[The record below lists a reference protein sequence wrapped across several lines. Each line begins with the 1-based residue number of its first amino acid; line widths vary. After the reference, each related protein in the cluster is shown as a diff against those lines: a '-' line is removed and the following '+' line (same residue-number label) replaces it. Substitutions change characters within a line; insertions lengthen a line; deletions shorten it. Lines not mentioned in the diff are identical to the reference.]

1 MTKQTN
7 NKQNTDIEKLK
18 ISVAET
24 QTDIKWMKTD
34 IEDIKVKVTNDI
46 PHKIDELKDK
56 LNARPSWLISG
67 MFALLASL
75 IVYLLTR
82 G

>member
-7 NKQNTDIEKLK
+7 HDQNTSIEKLK
-18 ISVAET
+18 VSVAET

-34 IEDIKVKVTNDI
+34 IEDIKKKVSNDI

>member
-7 NKQNTDIEKLK
+7 HDQNTSIEKLK
-18 ISVAET
+18 VSVAET

-67 MFALLASL
+67 MFAILASL
-75 IVYLLTR
+75 IVYLLTK

>member
-7 NKQNTDIEKLK
+7 HDQNTSIEKLK
-18 ISVAET
+18 VSVAET

-67 MFALLASL
+67 MFAILASL

>member
-1 MTKQTN
+1 MKNERNHKQDTA
-7 NKQNTDIEKLK
+7 IGELK
-18 ISVAET
+18 VSITET

-67 MFALLASL
+67 MFAILASL
-75 IVYLLTR
+75 IVYLLTK

>member
-7 NKQNTDIEKLK
+7 HDQNTSIEKLK
-18 ISVAET
+18 VSVAET

-34 IEDIKVKVTNDI
+34 IEDIKKKVSNDI

-75 IVYLLTR
+75 IVYLLTK

>member
-1 MTKQTN
+1 MKNERNHKQDTA
-7 NKQNTDIEKLK
+7 IGELK
-18 ISVAET
+18 VSITET

-34 IEDIKVKVTNDI
+34 IEDIKKKVTNDI

>member
-7 NKQNTDIEKLK
+7 HDQNTSIEKLK
-18 ISVAET
+18 VSVAET

-34 IEDIKVKVTNDI
+34 IEDIKKKVTNDI

-75 IVYLLTR
+75 IVYLLTK